1 MAKIIAFA
9 NQKGGVGKTTTAV
22 NMAAFVAAKGNKVL
36 LCDLDPQGNSS
47 SGYGYPGDKKENI
60 YYALLGQCTAE
71 EAIYKTKWIDLLPSD
86 INLAGAEL
94 ELATGELRE
103 KALRN
108 VLTQVWDNYD
118 YIFIDCPPSLG
129 LLTINALA
137 VANGVIVPM
146 QCEYYA
152 LEGLSQLVST
162 IRTVKKLYN
171 PGIDIEGIIL
181 TMYDGR
187 TNLTLQV
194 AEEVKKFFGKKV
206 YKTVIPRNVR
216 LSEAPSHGLPII
228 AYDRLSR
235 GAEAY
240 NEVANEFLKN
250 QRGGAKAR

>member
-1 MAKIIAFA
+1 MGKIIALS

-22 NMAAFVAAKGNKVL
+22 NVACCVAARNQKVL
-36 LCDLDPQGNSS
+36 LCDFDPQGNAS
-47 SGYGYPGDKKENI
+47 SGLGVSAGGKGIYGV
-60 YYALLGQCTAE
+60 LTGQCTVEQALCS
-71 EAIYKTKWIDLLPSD
+71 TRWCDLLPAD
-86 INLAGAEL
+86 INLAAIEQELAGAEDRQL
-94 ELATGELRE
+94 
-103 KALRN
+103 ALRSI
-108 VLTQVWDNYD
+108 LAPLRPRYD

-137 VANGVIVPM
+137 AADTVLVPM

-162 IRTVKKLYN
+162 IRTVKRSIN
-171 PGIDIEGIIL
+171 PPLDIEGIVL

-194 AEEVKKFFGKKV
+194 AEEIKRYFGPKV
-206 YKTVIPRNVR
+206 FKTVVPRNVR
-216 LSEAPSHGLPII
+216 LSEAPSHGKPIL

-240 NEVANEFLKN
+240 TAIADELLRRNK
-250 QRGGAKAR
+250 GGR

>member
-71 EAIYKTKWIDLLPSD
+71 AAIYKTKWVDLLPAD

-108 VLTQVWDNYD
+108 VLSQVWDKYD

-171 PGIDIEGIIL
+171 PDIDIEGIIL

-216 LSEAPSHGLPII
+216 LSEAPSHGQPII

-250 QRGGAKAR
+250 QRGGANTR

>member
-1 MAKIIAFA
+1 MAKIISIA

-22 NMAAFVAAKGNKVL
+22 NLAAFVAAKGNRVM

-47 SGYGYPGDKKENI
+47 SGLGYPGGREENI
-60 YYALLGQCTAE
+60 YPALLGQCGTR
-71 EAIYKTKWIDLLPSD
+71 EAIFKTKWCDVLPSD

-94 ELATGELRE
+94 ELAAGDLRE
-103 KALRN
+103 KALKR
-108 VLTQVWDNYD
+108 VLDEVKEDYD

-129 LLTINALA
+129 LLTVNALNA
-137 VANGVIVPM
+137 SSTVLVPM

-171 PGIDIEGIIL
+171 PAIDIEGIIL

-194 AEEVKKFFGKKV
+194 AEEVKKYFGKKV
-206 YKTVIPRNVR
+206 YKTVVPRNVR
-216 LSEAPSHGLPII
+216 LSEAPSHGQPII

-250 QRGGAKAR
+250 QRGGAR

>member
-1 MAKIIAFA
+1 M
-9 NQKGGVGKTTTAV
+9 
-22 NMAAFVAAKGNKVL
+22 
-36 LCDLDPQGNSS
+36 
-47 SGYGYPGDKKENI
+47 
-60 YYALLGQCTAE
+60 
-71 EAIYKTKWIDLLPSD
+71 
-86 INLAGAEL
+86 
-94 ELATGELRE
+94 
-103 KALRN
+103 
-108 VLTQVWDNYD
+108 
-118 YIFIDCPPSLG
+118 G

-137 VANGVIVPM
+137 CSDTVLVPM

-171 PGIDIEGIIL
+171 PQIDIEGILL

-194 AEEVKKFFGKKV
+194 AEEIKKFFGPKV

-216 LSEAPSHGLPII
+216 LSEAPSHGKPII

-240 NEVANEFLKN
+240 NEVANEFLKH
-250 QRGGAKAR
+250 QGGGHR

>member
-1 MAKIIAFA
+1 MGKIVAVA

-22 NMAAFVAAKGNKVL
+22 NLSAYVAAKGNRVL

-47 SGYGYPGDKKENI
+47 SGLGYDGSLKANI
-60 YYALLGQCTAE
+60 YPALLGECEGQ
-71 EAIYKTKWIDLLPSD
+71 EAIFKTKWCDLMPSE

-94 ELATGELRE
+94 ELAAGNLRE
-103 KALRN
+103 KALKKTLES
-108 VLTQVWDNYD
+108 VKDDYD

-129 LLTINALA
+129 LLTVNALNA
-137 VANGVIVPM
+137 ADTVLVPM

-171 PGIDIEGIIL
+171 PSLDIEGIVL

-206 YKTVIPRNVR
+206 YKTVVPRNIR
-216 LSEAPSHGLPII
+216 LSEAPSHGKPIL
-228 AYDRLSR
+228 AYDRISR

-240 NEVANEFLKN
+240 NEIANEFLRN
-250 QRGGAKAR
+250 QRGRA

>member
-1 MAKIIAFA
+1 MAKIIAIA
-9 NQKGGVGKTTTAV
+9 NQKGGVGKTTSAV
-22 NMAAFVAAKGNKVL
+22 NISACVAAKGRKVL

-47 SGYGYPGDKKENI
+47 SGLGYEPDNRENI
-60 YYALLGQCTAE
+60 YNVLIEKADIKKAVRH
-71 EAIYKTKWIDLLPSD
+71 TKWCDLLPSD
-86 INLAGAEL
+86 IELAGAEL
-94 ELATGELRE
+94 ELAAGDLRE
-103 KALRN
+103 KALG
-108 VLTQVWDNYD
+108 LALKEIKEGYD
-118 YIFIDCPPSLG
+118 FIFIDCPPSLG

-137 VANGVIVPM
+137 CSDTVLVPM

-171 PGIDIEGIIL
+171 PQIDIEGILL

-194 AEEVKKFFGKKV
+194 AEEIKKFFGPKV

-216 LSEAPSHGLPII
+216 LSEAPSHGKPII

-240 NEVANEFLKN
+240 NEVANEFLKH
-250 QRGGAKAR
+250 QGGGRR

>member
-1 MAKIIAFA
+1 M
-9 NQKGGVGKTTTAV
+9 
-22 NMAAFVAAKGNKVL
+22 
-36 LCDLDPQGNSS
+36 
-47 SGYGYPGDKKENI
+47 
-60 YYALLGQCTAE
+60 
-71 EAIYKTKWIDLLPSD
+71 
-86 INLAGAEL
+86 
-94 ELATGELRE
+94 
-103 KALRN
+103 
-108 VLTQVWDNYD
+108 
-118 YIFIDCPPSLG
+118 G

-137 VANGVIVPM
+137 CSDTVLVPM

-171 PGIDIEGIIL
+171 PQIDIEGILL

-194 AEEVKKFFGKKV
+194 AEEIKKFFGPKV

-216 LSEAPSHGLPII
+216 LSEAPSHGKPII

-240 NEVANEFLKN
+240 NEVANEFLKH
-250 QRGGAKAR
+250 QGGGRR

>member
-1 MAKIIAFA
+1 MFSA
-9 NQKGGVGKTTTAV
+9 GV
-22 NMAAFVAAKGNKVL
+22 
-36 LCDLDPQGNSS
+36 
-47 SGYGYPGDKKENI
+47 
-60 YYALLGQCTAE
+60 
-71 EAIYKTKWIDLLPSD
+71 
-86 INLAGAEL
+86 
-94 ELATGELRE
+94 RE

-108 VLTQVWDNYD
+108 VLMQVWDNYD